1 MPSLA
6 SLACGC
12 AGLVP
17 EAQWLQEM
25 VSGACAALRRSERAC
40 RALLGE
46 DCGRRKRALEELERE
61 VEGEMRAVQAKS
73 EASLAQFL
81 EAVFR
86 VVEAEMNGQRVAE
99 LVFPDLCDDQED
111 QEDQEDES
119 REAEGG
125 EGGEGGEGEEG

>member
-1 MPSLA
+1 
-6 SLACGC
+6 
-12 AGLVP
+12 
-17 EAQWLQEM
+17 
-25 VSGACAALRRSERAC
+25 
-40 RALLGE
+40 
-46 DCGRRKRALEELERE
+46 
-61 VEGEMRAVQAKS
+61 MRAVQAKS